1 MNKPSYEGFQI
12 FLGDKHEP
20 GETMKAPQGRGDD
33 SNAHMANFLKAMRN
47 RKVEDLNGDDA
58 EANKMKT
65 RNPYRAP
72 YIVS

>member
-1 MNKPSYEGFQI
+1 
-12 FLGDKHEP
+12 
-20 GETMKAPQGRGDD
+20 MKAPQGRGDD

-65 RNPYRAP
+65 RNPYKAP